1 MVTLV
6 RCQYQ
11 DWVGVERRARP
22 GYGDDA
28 THGCGVVR
36 IVVQNETE
44 LCLKTGMARH
54 YANCSRW

>member
-22 GYGDDA
+22 GCGDDA

-36 IVVQNETE
+36 IVVQTETE
-44 LCLKTGMARH
+44 TMPQDGHGAALREL
-54 YANCSRW
+54 

>member
-11 DWVGVERRARP
+11 GWVGVERRAQP
-22 GYGDDA
+22 GCGDDA
-28 THGCGVVR
+28 THGCAWVR

-44 LCLKTGMARH
+44 TM
-54 YANCSRW
+54 RW